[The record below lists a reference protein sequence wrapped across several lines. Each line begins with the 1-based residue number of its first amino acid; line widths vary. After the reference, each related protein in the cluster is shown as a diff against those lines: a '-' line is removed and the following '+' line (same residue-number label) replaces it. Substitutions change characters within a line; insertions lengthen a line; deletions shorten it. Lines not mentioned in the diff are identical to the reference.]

1 MILSGRHALIS
12 LMFLA
17 ACLTAAPVMA
27 GPREDIKAGNAAAQA
42 QNLDQAIK
50 LFSKAIKSGRLSP
63 DNLAVA
69 YNNRGSAYDDKGMG
83 DKAIADFNQAIKI
96 KPKYAEAYYNRSFTY
111 EKKGMLASAMKDI
124 EQAVRLQPQ
133 DDYYTNR
140 MEYLNHR
147 LSKQN

>member
-1 MILSGRHALIS
+1 MSLSGRHALIS
-12 LMFLA
+12 LILLAVCLA
-17 ACLTAAPVMA
+17 AAPAMA
-27 GPREDIKAGNAAAQA
+27 GPKEDIKAGNAAAQA

-50 LFSKAIKSGRLSP
+50 LFSKAIKSGQLSP
-63 DNLAVA
+63 ENLAVA

-83 DKAIADFNQAIKI
+83 EKAIADFNQAIKI

-124 EQAVRLQPQ
+124 EQAVRLQPR